1 MIKIVRESISFENL
15 KEELIDKILQTVYK
29 KEGYNKET
37 IDYLESLDIS
47 ELDQMLSNY
56 YMFDI
61 QRETNDKK
69 LKNSKNT

>member
-47 ELDQMLSNY
+47 ELDQMLGNY